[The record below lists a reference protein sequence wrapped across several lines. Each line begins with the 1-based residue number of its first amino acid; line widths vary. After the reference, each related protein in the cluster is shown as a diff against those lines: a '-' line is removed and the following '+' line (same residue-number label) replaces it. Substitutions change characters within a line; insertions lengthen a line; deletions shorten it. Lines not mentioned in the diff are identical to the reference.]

1 MNVPVPG
8 ATDVVAGLAAAG
20 LTVGTAESLT
30 GGLVCAALTDVP
42 GASAV
47 VRGGVVAYATD
58 VKASVLGVDA
68 GLLARVGAVHAD
80 VAGQLAE
87 GARRVLGVDLGV
99 ATTGV
104 AGPDPADGQPV
115 GTVFIGVSGPAG
127 TVVEQ
132 HALTGDRAT
141 VRRDTVTAA
150 LALLARTAR
159 NLRAEGRLPG
169 YGGSTTTDEPRSREE
184 AP

>member
-1 MNVPVPG
+1 MSEAS
-8 ATDVVAGLAAAG
+8 ATGLVRLLTERG
-20 LTVGTAESLT
+20 LTVATAESLT

-47 VRGGVVAYATD
+47 VRGGVVSYATD

-68 GLLARVGAVHAD
+68 GLLERRGAVDPD
-80 VAGQLAE
+80 VAVAMAE
-87 GARRVLGVDLGV
+87 GARRVLRADLAV
-99 ATTGV
+99 STTGV

-115 GTVFIGVSGPAG
+115 GTVFVGVAGPGG

-132 HALTGDRAT
+132 HALSGDRAA
-141 VRRDTVTAA
+141 VRRATVAAA
-150 LALLARTAR
+150 LDLLHRTAR
-159 NLRAEGRLPG
+159 NLRADPGVEG
-169 YGGSTTTDEPRSREE
+169 YGCPTTEVSTRREE